1 MHDVRPRSLPW
12 PSRPSWL
19 VVLTFAAVCL
29 APRLALAK
37 PMSDETFYEI
47 IVLLSAVSVGYVIT
61 HLVVERLAR
70 RYSISGGVEYIVLGI
85 VLGPVLGIIDAD
97 MTRDLRPVLLL
108 GAGALG
114 MLAGLELAPGTEK
127 VRAHGGWRA
136 ALSIT
141 LFTALMVIVLP
152 LLVAWAF
159 GYDIEGDHAWTA
171 ALLLAGIVL
180 LGSDGSAI
188 RAVASELGARGPAP
202 LVGAAIAT
210 RVRALAT
217 IGFGLLYAV
226 VEANEIL
233 TLREP
238 IVMLQALGLQVGAG
252 VIIGLLFGV
261 VVHRK
266 LDERTLLTVV
276 VGMVFLAGGFAFA
289 FGVSAIFVNFVA
301 GLTFARTSPHAG
313 EATRTMRSIK
323 QPFVIALF
331 FFAGLEWVMGEL
343 WVYLMIV
350 PFLLLR
356 WLGRKLG
363 GVLGGRL
370 AGWSTDLSPA
380 TFAPGGLALA
390 FALSIRLLY
399 RNTPGIADVYG
410 PLVVALVLLELTS
423 LRAIRRWLVD
433 VADVTP
439 EQIVRSPPV
448 LTPPEPRTRT

>member
-1 MHDVRPRSLPW
+1 M
-12 PSRPSWL
+12 
-19 VVLTFAAVCL
+19 AVCL

-47 IVLLSAVSVGYVIT
+47 VLLLSVVSVGYVIT
-61 HLVVERLAR
+61 HLVVERLTR
-70 RYSISGGVEYIVLGI
+70 RYSISGGVEYIALGI
-85 VLGPVLGIIDAD
+85 VLGPTLGIIDPD
-97 MTRDLRPVLLL
+97 MARDIRPVLLL

-114 MLAGLELAPGTEK
+114 MLAGLELGPGNEK

-136 ALSIT
+136 AIAIT
-141 LFTALMVIVLP
+141 VSTAVMVIVLP

-159 GYDIEGDHAWTA
+159 GYDIEGEQAWTA
-171 ALLLAGIVL
+171 ALLLVGIVA
-180 LGSDGSAI
+180 LGSDGAVI
-188 RAVASELGARGPAP
+188 RTVASELGARGPAP
-202 LVGAAIAT
+202 LVGVAIAT

-226 VEANEIL
+226 VEAKDVL
-233 TLREP
+233 AVREP
-238 IVMLQALGLQVGAG
+238 IQMLQALGLQVGAG
-252 VIIGLLFGV
+252 VVIGLLFGV

-289 FGVSAIFVNFVA
+289 LGVSAIFVNFVA

-323 QPFVIALF
+323 QPFVIALY
-331 FFAGLEWVMGEL
+331 FFAGLEWMTGEL

-363 GVLGGRL
+363 GLLGGRL

-380 TFAPGGLALA
+380 TFAPGGLTFA

-399 RNTPGIADVYG
+399 RDAPGIADVYG

-423 LRAIRRWLVD
+423 LRAVRRWLVD

-439 EQIVRSPPV
+439 EHIAPSVAGAATQPATDNRSG
-448 LTPPEPRTRT
+448 T

>member
-1 MHDVRPRSLPW
+1 MLAA
-12 PSRPSWL
+12 L
-19 VVLTFAAVCL
+19 AFMAVCL
-29 APRLALAK
+29 SPRLAMAK

-47 IVLLSAVSVGYVIT
+47 ILLLSVVSVGYVIT
-61 HLVVERLAR
+61 HLLVERLTR
-70 RYSISGGVEYIVLGI
+70 RLSITGGVEYIALGI
-85 VLGPVLGIIDAD
+85 VLGPVLGIIDPD
-97 MTRDLRPVLLL
+97 MARDIRPVLLL

-114 MLAGLELAPGTEK
+114 MLAGLELGPGNEK

-136 ALSIT
+136 AIAIT
-141 LFTALMVIVLP
+141 VSTAVMVIVLP

-159 GYDIEGDHAWTA
+159 GYDIESEQSWTA
-171 ALLLAGIVL
+171 ALLLVGIVA
-180 LGSDGSAI
+180 LGTDGAVI
-188 RAVASELGARGPAP
+188 RTVASELGARGPAP
-202 LVGAAIAT
+202 LVGVAIAT

-217 IGFGLLYAV
+217 IGFGLLYAL
-226 VEANEIL
+226 VEAKEVL

-238 IVMLQALGLQVGAG
+238 IAVVQALGLQVGAG

-276 VGMVFLAGGFAFA
+276 VGMVLLAGGFAFA
-289 FGVSAIFVNFVA
+289 LGVSAIFVNFVA
-301 GLTFARTSPHAG
+301 GLTFARTSPHAS

-323 QPFVIALF
+323 QPFVIALY
-331 FFAGLEWVMGEL
+331 FFAGLEWVMGAL

-356 WLGRKLG
+356 WFGRKVG
-363 GVLGGRL
+363 GLIGARL

-380 TFAPGGLALA
+380 TFAPGGLTLA

-399 RNTPGIADVYG
+399 RDAPGIADVYG
-410 PLVVALVLLELTS
+410 PLVVALVLLDLTS
-423 LRAIRRWLVD
+423 LRAVRRWLVD

-439 EQIVRSPPV
+439 ERI
-448 LTPPEPRTRT
+448 LATAATPPDTRSRS